1 MDVLNSLGK
10 TVTGDLGKALTFA
23 GTAATSGLGKA
34 VVGTLAQ
41 ALIPVVASAIQ
52 KFIYFGATPQTPG
65 GQAVAQAA
73 AAIVGSLSTYISSI
87 FKGVSPQV
95 AKRASDAIAKSVGN
109 VARKARAAVD
119 KNPGLSEDQKVS
131 EALNIAVS
139 ALADIARQAMQGQS
153 PVVITEVA
161 DDMRDSMNA
170 LSSFPSPFI
179 VDEDAHQQEGHSD
192 GSGEIKYGGRSIMH
206 GRKMN
211 ADWILGDTISGGEE
225 LNVEPDYSEFLG
237 NQTNMEAGFNSIPN
251 ITSATT
257 TTTDAATQTA
267 TDALKNLASGRS
279 LTQSILW
286 ATLPF
291 LVSPALK
298 LAGFLGK
305 KAMSGISYFFPSFT
319 PTQKKIER
327 YFKDPS
333 VQHTANIIGQIA
345 VSGADA
351 YYRDRARQQAAE
363 AIYNRQKAEV
373 ERQNNLTEAE
383 NKRRTEQANDDFA
396 DLYKKIQAENL
407 GRKNATDRENEKA
420 KLLNDEKRN
429 RYNADLD
436 SYKIAEEADQ
446 ISKLS
451 KFRKYAYSLGPKFDD
466 FYAKHISGGP
476 STFEKEDAYEGAK
489 RAIEEMKNNPKMGK
503 FREFFEKF
511 DQRKVADDM
520 IEAEKD
526 RRIAQSSYIQ
536 NEIEYTNP
544 DYQQKVRQKV
554 AEDLD
559 STIKK
564 AIASRIDQAA
574 RESLSDLDYM
584 KFFYNWQKN
593 NLPFADPVTAYSG
606 TKPTEPKYL
615 DEHVKP
621 DFLPLPS
628 HAKRVELK
636 PLQPMPMQNSQMY
649 ETPYMNQV
657 VERFTPYIAA
667 NLQQSLAAAQKAA
680 QDPFSSLDLSNL
692 PSLSG
697 DYVQNP
703 LSTNTF
709 VTSGVTGK
717 STPLNTIRVPAYMP
731 TSLTSVKPL
740 DFNANQNLFSS
751 TADAVE
757 TLNTVE
763 EKKKKKD
770 KKSKEGKYGTFEG
783 PLPLHMT
790 EESSLFQD
798 TYNPRGYQPPK
809 KKIRMEQVQPLN
821 IGSNYKWGIPL
832 SAFSIPKQT
841 HTRKTRAK
849 RR

>member
-1 MDVLNSLGK
+1 MDVPNSLGK
-10 TVTGDLGKALTFA
+10 TVTGDLGKALTFT
-23 GTAATSGLGKA
+23 GTAAIGGLGKA

-41 ALIPVVASAIQ
+41 ALVPVVASAIQ

-95 AKRASDAIAKSVGN
+95 AKRASDAIAKSVGS

-119 KNPGLSEDQKVS
+119 KNPSLSEDQKVA

-170 LSSFPSPFI
+170 LSSLPSPFI
-179 VDEDAHQQEGHSD
+179 VDEDAQQQEGHSD

-211 ADWILGDTISGGEE
+211 ADWIFGDTISGGEE
-225 LNVEPDYSEFLG
+225 INVEPDYSEFLG

-251 ITSATT
+251 VTSA

-327 YFKDPS
+327 YFKNPS

-373 ERQNNLTEAE
+373 ERQNQLTEAE
-383 NKRRTEQANDDFA
+383 NKRRTEQANDDYA
-396 DLYKKIQAENL
+396 ELYKQIQAKNL
-407 GRKNATDRENEKA
+407 GIKNATDRKNAENARINREKDTQYQED
-420 KLLNDEKRN
+420 LR
-429 RYNADLD
+429 RYNQ
-436 SYKIAEEADQ
+436 AEESDQ
-446 ISKLS
+446 IKKLS
-451 KFRKYAYSLGPKFDD
+451 KFRQYAYSLGPKFDD
-466 FYAKHISGGP
+466 FYAKYISGGP
-476 STFEKEDAYEGAK
+476 STFEKEDAYEGAA
-489 RAIEEMKNNPKMGK
+489 RAIEEMKGNKNMEK
-503 FREFFEKF
+503 FREFFKNFNQGELA
-511 DQRKVADDM
+511 RDM
-520 IEAEKD
+520 IEAEKN
-526 RRIAQSSYIQ
+526 RRIENSSYLQ
-536 NEIEYTNP
+536 NEVDTSNP
-544 DYQQKVRQKV
+544 NYQQKLRQEV
-554 AEDLD
+554 AQDLD

-584 KFFYNWQKN
+584 RFFYNWQKN
-593 NLPFADPVTAYSG
+593 NLPFADRVTPYSDSS
-606 TKPTEPKYL
+606 KPLQPEKL
-615 DEHVKP
+615 DEHIKP

-798 TYNPRGYQPPK
+798 TYNPRGYQPPN

-841 HTRKTRAK
+841 HTKKTRAK

>member
-1 MDVLNSLGK
+1 M
-10 TVTGDLGKALTFA
+10 DLGKALTFA
-23 GTAATSGLGKA
+23 GTAATGGIGKA
-34 VVGTLAQ
+34 VVSTLAQ

-52 KFIYFGATPQTPG
+52 KFIYFGANPQTPG
-65 GQAVAQAA
+65 GQAVAQATA
-73 AAIVGSLSTYISSI
+73 AMVGSLSTYISSI

-95 AKRASDAIAKSVGN
+95 AKRASDAVAKSVGA
-109 VARKARAAVD
+109 VARKARATVD
-119 KNPGLSEDQKVS
+119 KKPGLSEEQKVS

-153 PVVITEVA
+153 TEVITEVA

-170 LSSFPSPFI
+170 LSAMPSPFI
-179 VDEDAHQQEGHSD
+179 VEEDEERQE

-206 GRKMN
+206 RRKMN
-211 ADWILGDTISGGEE
+211 ADWIFGDTMSGGEE
-225 LNVEPDYSEFLG
+225 INVEPNYSEFLG
-237 NQTNMEAGFNSIPN
+237 NQTNMEQGYYSIPPEYQN
-251 ITSATT
+251 ITS
-257 TTTDAATQTA
+257 TDTATQTA

-286 ATLPF
+286 ASLPF

-298 LAGFLGK
+298 LVGYLGK

-327 YFKDPS
+327 YFKNPS

-373 ERQNNLTEAE
+373 ERQNKLIDAG
-383 NKRRTEQANDDFA
+383 NKDKVNQANDDYA
-396 DLYKKIQAENL
+396 DLYKKIQAQNL
-407 GRKNATDRENEKA
+407 GIKNATDQKNAEN
-420 KLLNDEKRN
+420 KRIN
-429 RYNADLD
+429 TANWKQYEEDTRR
-436 SYKIAEEADQ
+436 YKIAEEADQ
-446 ISKLS
+446 TEKLTA
-451 KFRKYAYSLGPKFDD
+451 FRNYAYSSGPKFDE
-466 FYAKHISGGP
+466 FYVNHISNGP
-476 STFEKEDAYEGAK
+476 PIKKEDAYVGAK
-489 RAIEEMKNNPKMGK
+489 RAIEEMKDNKNIGKLKDFIEHFNTRELADKMISEEKQRRIDNNSRYYQNEVETTDPV
-503 FREFFEKF
+503 F
-511 DQRKVADDM
+511 DQKFTAEVARD
-520 IEAEKD
+520 I
-526 RRIAQSSYIQ
+526 
-536 NEIEYTNP
+536 
-544 DYQQKVRQKV
+544 
-554 AEDLD
+554 D
-559 STIKK
+559 SAIKK
-564 AIASRIDQAA
+564 EIASRIDQEA
-574 RESLSDLDYM
+574 RANLSELDYM
-584 KFFYNWQKN
+584 RFFYNWQKK
-593 NLPFADPVTAYSG
+593 NLPFAKPVTPFTGMS
-606 TKPTEPKYL
+606 KPIQPEKL
-615 DEHVKP
+615 DEHIQP
-621 DFLPLPS
+621 NFLPLPS

-636 PLQPMPMQNSQMY
+636 TLQPLPMQNSQMY

-657 VERFTPYIAA
+657 IERFTPYIAA

-680 QDPFSSLDLSNL
+680 QDPFSSVDLSNL
-692 PSLSG
+692 PSLSNN
-697 DYVQNP
+697 YVQNP

-740 DFNANQNLFSS
+740 DFNVNQNLFSS

-841 HTRKTRAK
+841 HTKKTRAK